1 VVAQRTGR
9 LLVWLLL
16 GIDFLDEW
24 GSGVPFL
31 GAPGIQSEFGISY
44 GMAAGWPQTALLL
57 LSVVLEPP
65 LLLLADRY
73 PRKRFVVGGLVLLG
87 LLTLA
92 AAFAPTYWT
101 LLAIFLLWGP
111 SSGLVTP
118 IAQATLMDTYPERR
132 EQMMTRWTL
141 FGAAGDLATPLCFA
155 LLAPLGLGW
164 RAAFAAAA
172 LAMSLYALAL
182 ATRRFPAAHEH
193 VAEPGDDGTLR
204 SALSNRGL
212 LLWCVACALT
222 NLLDELVL
230 SFGALHLRDHH
241 GSGEVARSLVLGSCV
256 AGGIVGLLV
265 ADRLLVRFDPLRLLV
280 AACLAGLALM
290 PLWVVVPSPLA
301 VAVVLFALGAL
312 SATYYPIVKAQAY
325 RALPGRS
332 GAVNAVDALFTPFAV
347 VTPLGLGLVAD
358 TAGLVPAILLLGLEP
373 LGILA
378 IALRA
383 LVRRRAHPS

>member
-1 VVAQRTGR
+1 VLAQRAGR
-9 LLVWLLL
+9 LLVWLLI
-16 GIDFLDEW
+16 GVDFLDEL

-31 GAPGIQSEFGISY
+31 GAPGIQSDFGTSY

-65 LLLLADRY
+65 LLLLADRH

-111 SSGLVTP
+111 TSGLVTP
-118 IAQATLMDTYPERR
+118 VAQATLMDAYPERR
-132 EQMMTRWTL
+132 EQMMARWTL
-141 FGAAGDLATPLCFA
+141 FGAGGDLATPVTFA

-172 LAMSLYALAL
+172 VAMGLYAAAL
-182 ATRRFPAAHEH
+182 ATQRFP
-193 VAEPGDDGTLR
+193 VAEAHLAERPGERSLR
-204 SALSNRGL
+204 SALANRTL
-212 LLWCVACALT
+212 LLWCLSCSLT
-222 NLLDELVL
+222 CLLDELVL

-241 GSGEVARSLVLGSCV
+241 GAGDVLRSLVLGSFV
-256 AGGIVGLLV
+256 AGGIVGLLA
-265 ADRLLVRFDPLRLLV
+265 ADRLLVRVEPLRFLV
-280 AACLAGLALM
+280 TTSVVGAALV
-290 PLWVVVPSPLA
+290 PLWVLAPSASA
-301 VAVVLFALGAL
+301 VAAVLLALGAL

-332 GAVNAVDALFTPFAV
+332 GAVNAVDALFTPVAV
-347 VTPLGLGLVAD
+347 LAPLGLAAVAD
-358 TAGLVPAILLLGLEP
+358 ASGLVPAILLLGLEP
-373 LGILA
+373 VGILA
-378 IALRA
+378 LALWALR
-383 LVRRRAHPS
+383 RGR

>member
-1 VVAQRTGR
+1 VLAQRAGR
-9 LLVWLLL
+9 LLVWLLV

-24 GSGVPFL
+24 GSGIPFV
-31 GAPGIQSEFGISY
+31 GAPGIQTEFGISY

-73 PRKRFVVGGLVLLG
+73 PRKRFVAGGLVLLG

-111 SSGLVTP
+111 TSGLVTP
-118 IAQATLMDTYPERR
+118 VAQAVLMDAYPDRR
-132 EQMMTRWTL
+132 EQMMTRWVL
-141 FGAAGDLATPLCFA
+141 FGEAGDLAAPLAFA

-172 LAMSLYALAL
+172 LAMALYALAL
-182 ATRRFPAAHEH
+182 ATQRFPAAVVH
-193 VAEPGDDGTLR
+193 VASGDDDGSLR
-204 SALSNRGL
+204 SALANRTL

-222 NLLDELVL
+222 CLLDELVF

-241 GSGEVARSLVLGSCV
+241 GAGEVVRNLVLGSCV
-256 AGGIVGLLV
+256 LGAVVGLLV
-265 ADRLLVRFDPLRLLV
+265 ADRLLLRFEPLRLL
-280 AACLAGLALM
+280 AATCAAGIALVPLWILAG
-290 PLWVVVPSPLA
+290 SPLA
-301 VAVVLFALGAL
+301 VALVLFALGAL

-332 GAVNAVDALFTPFAV
+332 GAVNAVNALFTPFAV
-347 VTPLGLGLVAD
+347 VAPLALGLVAD
-358 TAGLVPAILLLGLEP
+358 TAGLAPAILLLGLEP

-378 IALRA
+378 IALWA
-383 LVRRRAHPS
+383 LRRGR

>member
-1 VVAQRTGR
+1 VVAQRAGR

-57 LSVVLEPP
+57 LSVLLEPP

-73 PRKRFVVGGLVLLG
+73 PRKRFVAGGLVLLG

-118 IAQATLMDTYPERR
+118 VAQATLMDAHPDRR
-132 EQMMTRWTL
+132 EQLMTRWTL
-141 FGAAGDLATPLCFA
+141 FGWVGDLATPVSFA
-155 LLAPLGLGW
+155 LLAPIGLGW
-164 RAAFAAAA
+164 RAAFFAAAVAMLLYAAA
-172 LAMSLYALAL
+172 LAPQ
-182 ATRRFPAAHEH
+182 RFPPVREH
-193 VAEPGDDGTLR
+193 IAERDGDRSLR
-204 SALSNRGL
+204 SALANRTL
-212 LLWCVACALT
+212 LLWCVGCALCG
-222 NLLDELVL
+222 LLDEIMV

-241 GSGEVARSLVLGSCV
+241 GAGEVVRSTVFAACT
-256 AGGIVGLLV
+256 AGGIAGLLV
-265 ADRLLVRFDPLRLLV
+265 TDRLLLRFEPLRLLV
-280 AACLAGLALM
+280 VTCAFGCALV
-290 PLWVVVPSPLA
+290 PLWVLAPTPLA
-301 VAVVLFALGAL
+301 VGVVLTLLGAVV
-312 SATYYPIVKAQAY
+312 STYYPIAKAQAY

-332 GAVNAVDALFTPFAV
+332 GAVNAVDALFTPFDVAA
-347 VTPLGLGLVAD
+347 PLALGFVAD
-358 TAGLVPAILLLGLEP
+358 RAGLVPAILLLGLQP
-373 LGILA
+373 LGLLA
-378 IALRA
+378 IALWA
-383 LVRRRAHPS
+383 LRRPR